1 MHISRMPWYGDL
13 RGGLRGD
20 LRGGL
25 LRGTNPQ
32 QDCERDHEETGDSI
46 SKHRDHRYTLDARG
60 SD

>member
-1 MHISRMPWYGDL
+1 MHISRMPWHGDLCGVL
-13 RGGLRGD
+13 RGGLP
-20 LRGGL
+20 
-25 LRGTNPQ
+25 RGTNPQ

>member
-13 RGGLRGD
+13 RGGLRS
-20 LRGGL
+20 GL
-25 LRGTNPQ
+25 PRGTNPQ
-32 QDCERDHEETGDSI
+32 QDWERDHEETGDSI